1 MSEFQVKVLTRLC
14 EVGLVYRRVKK
25 SSRYYPTTLAALL
38 ALPAPSSGGGGGG
51 ATAAAGGGNSAKAT
65 SEVGHLITETNFK
78 VYAYSPSPVQE
89 ALLSKFVDLRAP
101 LGYLLPGLTIGKEV
115 VVAGYSSSS
124 LILLVNTFI
133 SLLRELLDTR
143 NSRWLVFRDLNYFA
157 NISHR

>member
-124 LILLVNTFI
+124 LIFT
-133 SLLRELLDTR
+133 
-143 NSRWLVFRDLNYFA
+143 
-157 NISHR
+157 